1 MNPPSARQMHKP
13 GRRGIEDGAGADPIG
28 SGGLLPVRSRPEPT
42 RGAGCGKA
50 VRRRHGTGRAR
61 ERLLRGRSASE
72 ARRTPGRA
80 GRGGRER
87 CGGERTGRQQAR
99 EGSRRGRRCGC
110 GGGQARGGTP
120 VHRSPG
126 RVRGHRAGG
135 HVEGLLRVALFSRRR
150 DQRGQRRHGHRRL
163 IERGTV
169 LGGQRRHLG
178 HRRGDRQRR
187 GGRFG
192 ELGRTLDRSVLR
204 TVLPGCHA
212 VIVDASPGPAAD
224 RVGPG
229 PTRNPGWGTGSDR
242 LRLARGFGCK
252 HVGWPTKDE
261 G

>member
-13 GRRGIEDGAGADPIG
+13 GVAASKTERALTRSGAVGCSPYGPGPNQPGVPGAGKPFGGGTGPGELGNGCSGAGRRARLGGPQGAPVGAAGNGVEG
-28 SGGLLPVRSRPEPT
+28 SGPDVSM
-42 RGAGCGKA
+42 
-50 VRRRHGTGRAR
+50 
-61 ERLLRGRSASE
+61 
-72 ARRTPGRA
+72 
-80 GRGGRER
+80 
-87 CGGERTGRQQAR
+87 AR
-99 EGSRRGRRCGC
+99 EGSRRGGRCGC

-126 RVRGHRAGG
+126 GVRGHRAGG

-187 GGRFG
+187 GGGFG

-212 VIVDASPGPAAD
+212 VIVDAFARAAA
-224 RVGPG
+224 RSSRP
-229 PTRNPGWGTGSDR
+229 RTGQ
-242 LRLARGFGCK
+242 
-252 HVGWPTKDE
+252 
-261 G
+261 